1 MKISKN
7 FHDYEFKNIKP
18 DLNLLTLLQATR
30 DAIDCPIKITDSI
43 RTIQDHIEIYKKIYK
58 DDWFEKIPW
67 GSRHLPCW
75 ETPNLRAVDIKAK
88 KKDGSYWKGGI
99 LAEAVKEEAKT
110 LNIHIGLGVGKE
122 FLHIDVDR
130 KQFTTWN
137 YTY

>member
-30 DAIDCPIKITDSI
+30 DAIDCPIQITDSI
-43 RTIQDHIEIYKKIYK
+43 RTIQAHIEIYKKIYK

-75 ETPNLRAVDIKAK
+75 HTPNLRAVDIKTK

-99 LAEAVKEEAKT
+99 LAEAVKEEAKA

-137 YTY
+137 